1 MVRRAEEGTLKKS
14 FSSALLRQAH
24 QRLSEFCLGTV
35 ESCSAAR
42 ALCIL
47 MLANDVMCIIMH
59 FVFQAKK
66 RGEGFFEAPAVEIS
80 FSDGL
85 ICPTKRSA
93 HFRKNRA
100 WRESV
105 VAR

>member
-1 MVRRAEEGTLKKS
+1 MVRRTEVGTPKEILS
-14 FSSALLRQAH
+14 TLLRQVH

-47 MLANDVMCIIMH
+47 MLPNDVMGIVMH
-59 FVFQAKK
+59 FVFQEKK
-66 RGEGFFEAPAVEIS
+66 NGGGFFEGPAVEIS

-100 WRESV
+100 W
-105 VAR
+105 